1 MRHRWARDR
10 VGQDGGYRERRGR
23 DPFRHLADDGELEM
37 KFVMKER
44 QAMDIQAPPAQ
55 RQRIYGGPSGRL
67 PASLRRA
74 GGCERLNLNSG
85 EFRDSHVL
93 ARLGNADFAFP
104 CGEVFSCGA

>member
-1 MRHRWARDR
+1 
-10 VGQDGGYRERRGR
+10 
-23 DPFRHLADDGELEM
+23 M

-85 EFRDSHVL
+85 EFRMHDVTASE
-93 ARLGNADFAFP
+93 ARNVCDRITAANKEREGKRDPKNCMAGWEPTD
-104 CGEVFSCGA
+104 GEIVDL